1 MSRSQGKARAVS
13 SKGFG
18 SSPAR
23 GAFGGFS
30 TSSSGSSL
38 SYLAE
43 PPDFS
48 SISDANV
55 VVSFK
60 NLLKKDSTT
69 KAKALEDLVAYTQA
83 HPYEQNGDN
92 SRRVRELSH
101 NLQLE
106 LVKSARKRMERRIPR
121 IVGSW
126 LAGTFDKDRV
136 VARAASDGLSSFLNT
151 DEKFLQF
158 WKRCQTQILDF
169 AIEAI
174 QETPDT
180 LSDERSTTADDAEA
194 KYLRVVGGSL
204 SLVLGLLQ
212 RLQDTDL
219 EVASDKKASSSL
231 GNKEVPLRKTIRV
244 SGKRI
249 AV

>member
-83 HPYEQNGDN
+83 HPYEQNGGTEEAVLEAWVGALLLTAR
-92 SRRVRELSH
+92 SRAQIVMYNIGTIISSYFNRQFPS
-101 NLQLE
+101 
-106 LVKSARKRMERRIPR
+106 SPR
-121 IVGSW
+121 TVPQSPTR
-126 LAGTFDKDRV
+126 AGEIGAK
-136 VARAASDGLSSFLNT
+136 AHG
-151 DEKFLQF
+151 
-158 WKRCQTQILDF
+158 
-169 AIEAI
+169 EAYP
-174 QETPDT
+174 EDC
-180 LSDERSTTADDAEA
+180 
-194 KYLRVVGGSL
+194 
-204 SLVLGLLQ
+204 
-212 RLQDTDL
+212 RL
-219 EVASDKKASSSL
+219 VASWHL
-231 GNKEVPLRKTIRV
+231 
-244 SGKRI
+244 
-249 AV
+249 